1 MEKFWAVILIF
12 VIVAAGGLLYVNQ
25 VYNPQKE
32 TQMAM
37 AEVAN
42 QTLSAVKAEI
52 ENGAGATNVDADD
65 VIQEVKDTCDSDNTV
80 EIIVTTSNGEQHTY
94 LTTSAGIDNVIS
106 EDSGQF
112 RRVPYSVGGELKKIE
127 FTAIAG

>member
-37 AEVAN
+37 ADVAN
-42 QTLSAVKAEI
+42 QTLSAVKSEI
-52 ENGAGATNVDADD
+52 ENGGGDGLVSVEA
-65 VIQEVKDTCDSDNTV
+65 VKYAVRSYCSKPGNTV
-80 EIIVTTSNGEQHTY
+80 KISVKTNAEPVEYVSKY
-94 LTTSAGIDNVIS
+94 SGIDTQLEGIT
-106 EDSGQF
+106 GQF
-112 RRVPYSVGGELKKIE
+112 YRISHYEDGKLKRIE
-127 FTAIAG
+127 FKLAS